1 MSAIDTPFTSARIAL
16 TTFPGWGA
24 VSGAF
29 MGGYKVGTAIYN
41 RYDTQILDAIDYMTD
56 SDYNSYCEEM
66 AEIGMGDMC

>member
-1 MSAIDTPFTSARIAL
+1 
-16 TTFPGWGA
+16 
-24 VSGAF
+24 